1 MLRTTVLELPTTRLL
16 HVEEVGSPIDGEAAV
31 TSIITAAWE
40 YDTTWIVVAADALS
54 DRFFDLRTGAAG
66 AIVQRLI
73 NYRLHLAILGDVE
86 RYRAAST
93 AFAAF
98 SVEANRG
105 GQLWFVT
112 DLEELE
118 RRLSR

>member
-1 MLRTTVLELPTTRLL
+1 MLRTTVLELATTRLL
-16 HVEEVGSPIDGEAAV
+16 HVEALESPIDGEAAV
-31 TSIITAAWE
+31 TPIITAAWE
-40 YDTTWIVVAADALS
+40 HDTTWIVVGADALS
-54 DRFFDLRTGAAG
+54 ERFFDLRTGTAG
-66 AIVQRLI
+66 AIVQRLV
-73 NYRLHLAILGDVE
+73 NYRLHLAIVGDVDGH
-86 RYRAAST
+86 RAAST

-105 GQLWFVT
+105 GQLWFVA

>member
-1 MLRTTVLELPTTRLL
+1 MLRTTVLELAATRLL
-16 HVEEVGSPIDGEAAV
+16 HVQELESPIDGEAAV
-31 TSIITAAWE
+31 TPIITAAWE
-40 YDTTWIVVAADALS
+40 HDTTWIALAADALG
-54 DRFFDLRTGAAG
+54 DAFFDLRTGAAG
-66 AIVQRLI
+66 AIVQRLV

-86 RYRAAST
+86 RHRAAST

-105 GQLWFVT
+105 GQLWFVA